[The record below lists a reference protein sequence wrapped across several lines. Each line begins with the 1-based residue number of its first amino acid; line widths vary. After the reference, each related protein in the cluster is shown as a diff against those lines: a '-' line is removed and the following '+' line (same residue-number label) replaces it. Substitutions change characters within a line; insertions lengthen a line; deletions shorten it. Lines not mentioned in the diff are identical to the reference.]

1 MAFGLRAHSGRL
13 LFVAIS
19 GIFMFFLGLFLVT
32 QNSTDLGS
40 SGDNS
45 PLISSS
51 GSSAS
56 SEPEIT
62 DSSQIPSPAE
72 SAQSEDQQAQ
82 LESEIAQLQEENIA
96 QEMSQQGQIPVRFA
110 CDVDGFRTGEGRSLL
125 RLSVSA
131 PDSVP
136 EVWVTVKTERGVVKG
151 SVLLEN
157 GSGQQTV
164 PLRNPTQAFRP
175 EVKVYSLPIFTEQYE
190 MCSFR

>member
-1 MAFGLRAHSGRL
+1 MAFGLRAHSRRL
-13 LFVAIS
+13 LFGAIS

-51 GSSAS
+51 GPSVS

-62 DSSQIPSPAE
+62 DSSQIPAPAE

-82 LESEIAQLQEENIA
+82 LEAEIAQLQEENIA
-96 QEMSQQGQIPVRFA
+96 QEMSQQGQMPVRFA

-175 EVKVYSLPIFTEQYE
+175 EVKIYSLPIFTEQYE

>member
-1 MAFGLRAHSGRL
+1 
-13 LFVAIS
+13 
-19 GIFMFFLGLFLVT
+19 MFFLGLFLVT